1 MGGRLLV
8 TLNQGTHEE
17 CDEKCARNILIAFF
31 VYSLFL
37 FFVLF
42 CQYFYNWY
50 DLVPVARHQGKELSF
65 EANDPEKYAE
75 RLSMDE
81 HSTDD
86 DMTVK
91 TTLLNK
97 N

>member
-1 MGGRLLV
+1 M
-8 TLNQGTHEE
+8 
-17 CDEKCARNILIAFF
+17 
-31 VYSLFL
+31 
-37 FFVLF
+37 
-42 CQYFYNWY
+42 
-50 DLVPVARHQGKELSF
+50 PVARHQGKELSF